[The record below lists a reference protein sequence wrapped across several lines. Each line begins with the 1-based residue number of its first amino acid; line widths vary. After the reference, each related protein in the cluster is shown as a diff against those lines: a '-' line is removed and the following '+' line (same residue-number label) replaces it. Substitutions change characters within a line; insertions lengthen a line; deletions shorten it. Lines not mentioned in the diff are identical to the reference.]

1 MNANVIEPNQQGVV
15 TAPNSAAPTRE
26 RPLVP
31 STGTSGAIEVF
42 ASAQNF
48 EQAWRMS
55 QALSQSSLVPKDYQG
70 NPSNVLIAI
79 NIASR
84 VKADVF
90 AVMQSLDIIQ
100 GRPSWRATFVIAL
113 INTCGRFAP
122 LQFQLGGE
130 GMTRGCIAWTVPYG
144 MRIPLPPAG
153 ETALAFARRSG
164 LPVIDGPEVTMAM
177 AKAEGWIDRSGSKWK
192 TIPELMLRYRSA
204 AFFGRLNT
212 PELLLGMQTAE
223 EEQDRI
229 IEHAPQQVATGVAG
243 ARALLADLPTTTAAT
258 DSAQTGEIVRH
269 DAASAIV
276 AIRAT
281 KTPKEANE
289 AYAPIVLSFDHAKQ
303 PIPPE
308 VETAYADW
316 VAHLESKES

>member
-1 MNANVIEPNQQGVV
+1 MSTNPEPNQNGVV
-15 TAPNSAAPTRE
+15 AAPTPPALVRE
-26 RPLVP
+26 RPLMP

-42 ASAQNF
+42 ASGQNF

-55 QALSQSSLVPKDYQG
+55 QALSQSTLVPKDYQG
-70 NPSNVLIAI
+70 NPSNVLIAM

-100 GRPSWRATFVIAL
+100 GRPSWRATFVIAM

-144 MRIPLPPAG
+144 VRIPLPPVG
-153 ETALAFARRSG
+153 ETALAFAKKTG
-164 LPVIDGPEVTMAM
+164 LPVIEGPEVTMAM

-204 AFFGRLNT
+204 AFFGRLNA

-229 IEHAPQQVATGVAG
+229 IEHVPQGPATGVAG
-243 ARALLADLPTTTAAT
+243 ARALLADLPAAAQGSTTAISYTAE
-258 DSAQTGEIVRH
+258 SAL
-269 DAASAIV
+269 A

-281 KTPKEANE
+281 KTRKEANAVYE
-289 AYAPIVLSFDHAKQ
+289 PIVLSFVDANKQ
-303 PIPPE
+303 VPPE
-308 VETAYADW
+308 VETGYVDW
-316 VAHLESKES
+316 CSHLESQES

>member
-1 MNANVIEPNQQGVV
+1 MNATVEPNQNGVV
-15 TAPNSAAPTRE
+15 TASNATRE

-55 QALSQSSLVPKDYQG
+55 QALSQSSLVPKEYQG
-70 NPSNVLIAI
+70 NPSNVLIAL

-100 GRPSWRATFVIAL
+100 GRPSWRATFVIAM

-122 LQFQLGGE
+122 LQFQLAGE
-130 GMTRGCIAWTVPYG
+130 GMVRGCIAWTVPYG
-144 MRIPLPPAG
+144 VRIPLPPAG
-153 ETALAFARRSG
+153 ETALAFAKRSG
-164 LPVIDGPEVTMAM
+164 LPVIEGPEVTMAM
-177 AKAEGWIDRSGSKWK
+177 AKAEGWIDRAGSKWK

-204 AFFGRLNT
+204 AFFGRLNA

-223 EEQDRI
+223 EEQDRV
-229 IEHAPQQVATGVAG
+229 IEHAPQGPATGVAG
-243 ARALLADLPTTTAAT
+243 ARALLADLPAAASGT
-258 DSAQTGEIVRH
+258 EAHH
-269 DAASAIV
+269 DANSAIA

-281 KTPKEANE
+281 KELVELANVYEA
-289 AYAPIVLSFDHAKQ
+289 IVLDFVNTKRDV
-303 PIPPE
+303 PVE
-308 VETAYADW
+308 VEGAYADRKS
-316 VAHLESKES
+316 ALEQKEEGT